1 MNGPDIELSDEDDIE
16 FERLFGISR
25 EEAAD
30 RFAPICAKFINELAR
45 AGCSEELIAFSAG
58 NTASAM
64 CKSIGDAELAKII
77 ALLLVDVHMEL
88 EEREAP
94 IVMIVGD
101 EIGTLH

>member
-1 MNGPDIELSDEDDIE
+1 MTKDEDDIE
-16 FERLFGISR
+16 FELLFGVSR

-77 ALLLVDVHMEL
+77 ALLLVDVHMEI
-88 EEREAP
+88 EGYDAP
-94 IVMIVGD
+94 TIMIAGD
-101 EIGTLH
+101 EVGTLH